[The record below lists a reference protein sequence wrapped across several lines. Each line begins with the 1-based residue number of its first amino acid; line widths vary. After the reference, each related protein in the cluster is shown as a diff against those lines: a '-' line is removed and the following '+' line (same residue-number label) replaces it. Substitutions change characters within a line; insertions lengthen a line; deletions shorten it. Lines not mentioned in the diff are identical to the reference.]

1 MENNYFT
8 DIYDFH
14 GLVKVK
20 EHESRTVRYIKKQD
34 NRKRRKLKEPLNIWE
49 KVFIIAESL
58 KNVDPPGVLY
68 KISTENKKF
77 FNRNKIFKI
86 NKKVGID
93 VDKINYH
100 WVEKDRKIIRDRF
113 YRQKLFALMGQFEQK
128 NRCFICLFW

>member
-34 NRKRRKLKEPLNIWE
+34 NRKRRKLRGPLNIRE
-49 KVFIIAESL
+49 KVLIIAEPL
-58 KNVDPPGVLY
+58 KKIDPPDVLY

-86 NKKVGID
+86 NKRAGID
-93 VDKINYH
+93 GDDINY
-100 WVEKDRKIIRDRF
+100 
-113 YRQKLFALMGQFEQK
+113 Y
-128 NRCFICLFW
+128 

>member
-49 KVFIIAESL
+49 KVFIIAEPL

-113 YRQKLFALMGQFEQK
+113 
-128 NRCFICLFW
+128 